1 MPVKRIGRRDLWQL
15 AGPTPASLPTDNM
28 KKEME
33 ATQTPLLSRVRT
45 MEVGDKIV
53 VPVDAYA
60 YGTVRR
66 YTTDMSFALDRKFT
80 SHLDRATRTYT
91 ITRIS

>member
-1 MPVKRIGRRDLWQL
+1 
-15 AGPTPASLPTDNM
+15 
-28 KKEME
+28 
-33 ATQTPLLSRVRT
+33 

-66 YTTDMSFALDRKFT
+66 YTTDMSFALDRKFV

>member
-1 MPVKRIGRRDLWQL
+1 MSK
-15 AGPTPASLPTDNM
+15 N
-28 KKEME
+28 
-33 ATQTPLLSRVRT
+33 TPLLSQVRT
-45 MEVGDKIV
+45 MAVGDKIT

-66 YTTDMSFALDRKFT
+66 YVTDMSFTLDRKFT

-91 ITRIS
+91 ITRLS